1 MYEDL
6 KIPSGRP
13 VEDSVERKDLTG
25 YMLSAK
31 LRNQVVKFFKY
42 WDRVVANR
50 AGKDVFLVHNME
62 NFFGEILDKFE
73 EMSESKQ
80 RQCFTIK
87 EPFRLISE
95 STNLKLPKVF
105 QNEQDNKDFISI
117 FLSHK
122 FEKYGTI

>member
-25 YMLSAK
+25 YMVSSK
-31 LRNQVVKFFKY
+31 FKKQVAKFFKY
-42 WDRVVANR
+42 WDIVVANR
-50 AGKDVFLVHNME
+50 AGRDEFLVHNME
-62 NFFGEILDKFE
+62 NFFGETLDKFE
-73 EMSESKQ
+73 EMPESKQ
-80 RQCFTIK
+80 RQCFIVE

-122 FEKYGTI
+122 FEK